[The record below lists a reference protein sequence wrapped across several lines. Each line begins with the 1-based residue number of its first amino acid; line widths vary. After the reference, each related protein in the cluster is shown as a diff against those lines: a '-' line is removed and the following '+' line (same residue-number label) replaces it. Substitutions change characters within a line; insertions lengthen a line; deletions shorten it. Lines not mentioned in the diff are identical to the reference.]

1 MKESLTRLYCF
12 HVSFHADKDGN
23 ILAGGG
29 SDAQPPTRKNVS
41 APTTTATRPV
51 TAKPPSPK
59 KKAVANKVNAKLKRK
74 DQDTGGDESSQ
85 VCCHLQHLCMS
96 TFTLT
101 TLDFVRGEGEGP

>member
-1 MKESLTRLYCF
+1 M
-12 HVSFHADKDGN
+12 SFHADKDGN
-23 ILAGGG
+23 ILAEGG
-29 SDAQPPTRKNVS
+29 SDARPPTRKNVN

-59 KKAVANKVNAKLKRK
+59 KKAVTNKVNAKTKRK

-85 VCCHLQHLCMS
+85 VCCHLQYLWMF

-101 TLDFVRGEGEGP
+101 TQDFVHGEGEGP